1 MSDLT
6 HRLRGLY
13 VANGT
18 NYVQEAADE
27 IDRLRVTNKMLMDD
41 RAALRE
47 TQAKFG
53 QVQHDLLSQI
63 DALREQL
70 ALAEA
75 VRASQVAGLTDGLAK
90 LEQDAARYRLIRDEL
105 TIERGVSSK
114 GKRKLMAWWTGVEVA
129 SGSDEHIDAAIDAAL
144 KGEA

>member
-6 HRLRGLY
+6 DRLRGLY
-13 VANGT
+13 VTNGT

-27 IDRLRVTNKMLMDD
+27 IDKLRVTNKMLMDD
-41 RAALRE
+41 KAALTADLDAEKLFSKQAMQTAQEVAAERDALRE

-70 ALAEA
+70 TLAES
-75 VRASQVAGLTDGLAK
+75 VRAAQVAGLTEGAEK
-90 LEQDAARYRLIRDEL
+90 LREALREVIESPSVWDHYSIAR
-105 TIERGVSSK
+105 
-114 GKRKLMAWWTGVEVA
+114 
-129 SGSDEHIDAAIDAAL
+129 AAL
-144 KGEA
+144 KVEA